1 MHYKYKTKDTCS
13 QLISFDI
20 DGITRGIVI
29 EWDNPGEYGLAE

>member
-1 MHYKYKTKDTCS
+1 MLEDDYSYLDFFD
-13 QLISFDI
+13 FDI